1 MLKLILIVII
11 GLGINIYSHLLRM
24 GNDPRCMIGFDTDV
38 KMAFFLPVI
47 ILAALSVVLM
57 TIVHCNIS
65 TPALRKASFI
75 EDQVIIICIKM
86 ISYQICLR
94 GGGGF
99 LIILWTKSYFIF

>member
-75 EDQVIIICIKM
+75 EDQVIIICIEM
-86 ISYQICLR
+86 ISWPNLSER
-94 GGGGF
+94 GWG
-99 LIILWTKSYFIF
+99 ILNYIMD